1 MDLTDVQIDC
11 LKNQFK
17 IDEVLDSIDYEFI
30 KILGQGGQGVV
41 VLTND
46 SDGNEKAVKIMKLPT
61 SGGTANKAKIDRLKN
76 DIKFCSQYS
85 HENIIKY
92 HLHGEYPNN
101 GQKVKFLYAVMDYF
115 PKNLRNVID
124 ESESYLPEQRLDY
137 LIQLSKGI
145 NAAHDKGIIHRDI
158 KPENILIRDEQLVLS
173 DFGIAHFQ
181 GSDLTVADDLLANR
195 NYLSPEQKKIGEAL
209 NITFASDVY
218 SFGLIVNECFTGEN
232 PAGSDYKRIWH
243 TYPYLFELD
252 KLVDRLIN
260 PSPDSRPS
268 SDSVRMDLKLLK
280 SDLNKTKFQLQNV
293 VIDNDNIEDR
303 DKDRILKISSEDLL
317 FSQFVLDELPDE
329 SLKELNPNYHCS
341 INYSVTDELYSN
353 FLLQQIMDRCE
364 STFSYESVHYL
375 SNNLYTPLNFI
386 DNSEDKELFDK
397 MREIL
402 QSIDGDKVIS
412 GKILK
417 FFSSFSS
424 YHCKE
429 ILRDID
435 NIIQITKNNIF
446 EAPILHLINHLREN
460 NFRLDQSSKIYD
472 KIRLDW
478 TKYKG
483 ELKDDPLELAL
494 FKRDL
499 DLYQNKRD
507 RIVEILEKINHKF
520 PMDSYK
526 IDSKNYSLKFDN
538 QFNPGVFQ
546 EFKYYCLSKT
556 KKGSIFEADVLDLF
570 KNIRTNDGEGIVELV
585 ISTDFD
591 VEITLSKIFTDNY
604 SEEKQQ

>member
-1 MDLTDVQIDC
+1 MDLTNERIDD

-17 IDEVLDSIDYEFI
+17 IDEILQSIGYCFI

-46 SDGNEKAVKIMKLPT
+46 STGIEKAVKIMKLPT
-61 SGGTANKAKIDRLKN
+61 SGGRANRAKIERLKN
-76 DIKFCSQYS
+76 DIEFCSQYN

-92 HLHGEYPNN
+92 QLYGEYPND
-101 GQKVKFLYAVMDYF
+101 GQRAQFLYAVMDYF
-115 PKNLRNVID
+115 PKNLRDVID
-124 ESESYLPEQRLDY
+124 ESENYSPEQRLNY

-158 KPENILIRDEQLVLS
+158 KPENILIRDENLVLS

-181 GSDLTVADDLLANR
+181 GSDLTVADELLANR
-195 NYLSPEQKKIGEAL
+195 NYLSPEQKKIGKAL

-218 SFGLIVNECFTGEN
+218 SFGLIINECFTGEN
-232 PAGSDYKRIWH
+232 PDGSEYKRIWH
-243 TYPYLFELD
+243 TFPYLFELD

-280 SDLNKTKFQLQNV
+280 AELDSEKEDLKHVNAGGHE
-293 VIDNDNIEDR
+293 IE
-303 DKDRILKISSEDLL
+303 DKDRILKISSEDLI
-317 FSQFVLDELPDE
+317 FSQFVLNDLSNEI
-329 SLKELNPNYHCS
+329 LKELNFNYHCS
-341 INYSVTDELYSN
+341 INYRVTDELHSN
-353 FLLQQIMDRCE
+353 FLLQQIMDKCE
-364 STFSYESVHYL
+364 ATFSYESVHYF
-375 SNNLYTPLNFI
+375 SNNLYSPLDIFN
-386 DNSEDKELFDK
+386 NPEDISLFEK

-402 QSIDGDKVIS
+402 LSINGDKVIS

-417 FFSSFSS
+417 FFSSCCS

-435 NIIQITKNNIF
+435 VIIQKTKEEIF
-446 EAPILHLINHLREN
+446 GVPILYLIKYLRKNHFKLN
-460 NFRLDQSSKIYD
+460 QSEKLYD

-478 TKYKG
+478 TNYKG
-483 ELKDDPLELAL
+483 ELKDSPLELPL

-499 DLYQNKRD
+499 DFYQHKKD
-507 RIVEILEKINHKF
+507 RILEILGTIALQF
-520 PMDSYK
+520 PMDYYE

-538 QFNPGVFQ
+538 QFNKGIFHI
-546 EFKYYCLSKT
+546 FKYYCLSKT
-556 KKGSIFEADVLDLF
+556 KKGSIFEANVLNLF
-570 KNIRTNDGEGIVELV
+570 RNIRTNDEEGIVELV

-591 VEITLSKIFTDNY
+591 VEITLSKIFIDNY
-604 SEEKQQ
+604 SEEQNT

>member
-1 MDLTDVQIDC
+1 MDLTNERIDD

-17 IDEVLDSIDYEFI
+17 IDEILQFIGYCFI

-46 SDGNEKAVKIMKLPT
+46 STGIEKAVKIMKLPT
-61 SGGTANKAKIDRLKN
+61 SRGRANRAKMERLKN
-76 DIKFCSQYS
+76 DIEFCSQYN

-92 HLHGEYPNN
+92 HLHGEYPND
-101 GQKVKFLYAVMDYF
+101 GQRAQFLYAVMDYF
-115 PKNLRNVID
+115 PKNLRDVID
-124 ESESYLPEQRLDY
+124 ESENYSPEQRLNY

-158 KPENILIRDEQLVLS
+158 KPENILIRDENLVLS

-195 NYLSPEQKKIGEAL
+195 NYLSPEQKKIGKAL

-218 SFGLIVNECFTGEN
+218 SFGLIINECFTGEN
-232 PAGSDYKRIWH
+232 PDGSEYKRIWH
-243 TYPYLFELD
+243 TFPYLFELD

-280 SDLNKTKFQLQNV
+280 AELDSEKEDLKYVNTGGHE
-293 VIDNDNIEDR
+293 IE
-303 DKDRILKISSEDLL
+303 DKDRILKISSEDLI
-317 FSQFVLDELPDE
+317 FSQFVLNDLSNE
-329 SLKELNPNYHCS
+329 SLKELNFNYHCS
-341 INYSVTDELYSN
+341 INYRVTDELHSN
-353 FLLQQIMDRCE
+353 FLLQQIMDKCE
-364 STFSYESVHYL
+364 AAFSYESVHYF
-375 SNNLYTPLNFI
+375 SNNLYSPLDIFN
-386 DNSEDKELFDK
+386 NPEDISLFEK

-402 QSIDGDKVIS
+402 LSINGDKVIS

-417 FFSSFSS
+417 FFSSCCS

-435 NIIQITKNNIF
+435 VIIQKTKEEIF
-446 EAPILHLINHLREN
+446 GVPILYLIKYLRKNHFKLN
-460 NFRLDQSSKIYD
+460 QSEKLYD

-478 TKYKG
+478 TNYKG
-483 ELKDDPLELAL
+483 ELKDSPLELPL

-499 DLYQNKRD
+499 DFYQHKKN
-507 RIVEILEKINHKF
+507 RILEILGTIALQF
-520 PMDSYK
+520 PMDYYE

-538 QFNPGVFQ
+538 QFNKGIFHI
-546 EFKYYCLSKT
+546 FKYYCLSKT
-556 KKGSIFEADVLDLF
+556 KKGSIFEADVLNLF
-570 KNIRTNDGEGIVELV
+570 RNIRTNDEEGIVELV

-591 VEITLSKIFTDNY
+591 VEITLSKIFIDNY
-604 SEEKQQ
+604 SEEQNT

>member
-1 MDLTDVQIDC
+1 MDLTNERIDD

-17 IDEVLDSIDYEFI
+17 IDEILQPIGYCFI

-41 VLTND
+41 VLTKD
-46 SDGNEKAVKIMKLPT
+46 SDGIEKAVKIMKLPT
-61 SGGTANKAKIDRLKN
+61 SRGRANRAKIERLKK
-76 DIKFCSQYS
+76 DIEFCSQDN

-92 HLHGEYPNN
+92 QLHGEYPND
-101 GQKVKFLYAVMDYF
+101 GQRAQFLYAVMDYF

-124 ESESYLPEQRLDY
+124 ESENYSPEQRLDY
-137 LIQLSKGI
+137 LIRLSKGI

-158 KPENILIRDEQLVLS
+158 KPENILIRDENLVLS

-181 GSDLTVADDLLANR
+181 GYDLTVADDLLANR

-232 PAGSDYKRIWH
+232 PAGSEYKRIWH
-243 TYPYLFELD
+243 TFPYLFELD

-280 SDLNKTKFQLQNV
+280 AELDSEKEDLKHVNTGGHE
-293 VIDNDNIEDR
+293 IED
-303 DKDRILKISSEDLL
+303 KHRILKISSEDLI
-317 FSQFVLDELPDE
+317 FSQFALNDLSNE
-329 SLKELNPNYHCS
+329 SFKELNFNYHCS
-341 INYSVTDELYSN
+341 INYSVTDELHSN
-353 FLLQQIMDRCE
+353 FLLQQIMDKCE
-364 STFSYESVHYL
+364 ATFSNESVHYL
-375 SNNLYTPLNFI
+375 SNKLYAPLDIFN
-386 DNSEDKELFDK
+386 NPEDISLFEK

-402 QSIDGDKVIS
+402 LSINGDKVIS

-417 FFSSFSS
+417 FFSSCSS
-424 YHCKE
+424 DQCKK

-435 NIIQITKNNIF
+435 IIIQNTREKIF
-446 EAPILHLINHLREN
+446 GVPILHLINHLRKN
-460 NFRLDQSSKIYD
+460 HFKLNQSEKLYD

-478 TKYKG
+478 TNYKG
-483 ELKDDPLELAL
+483 ELKDSPLELPL

-499 DLYQNKRD
+499 DFYQHKKD
-507 RIVEILEKINHKF
+507 RILEILGTIALQF
-520 PMDSYK
+520 PMNYYE

-538 QFNPGVFQ
+538 QFNKGIFHI
-546 EFKYYCLSKT
+546 FKYYCLSKT
-556 KKGSIFEADVLDLF
+556 KKGSIFEADVLNLF
-570 KNIRTNDGEGIVELV
+570 RNIRTNDEEGIVELV

-591 VEITLSKIFTDNY
+591 VEITLSKIFIDNY
-604 SEEKQQ
+604 SEEQNT

>member
-1 MDLTDVQIDC
+1 MDLTDEQIGC

-17 IDEVLDSIDYEFI
+17 IDEVLDSIDYSFI
-30 KILGQGGQGVV
+30 EILGQGGQGVV

-46 SDGNEKAVKIMKLPT
+46 SNGNEKAVKIMKLPT

-76 DIKFCSQYS
+76 DIKFCSQYN
-85 HENIIKY
+85 HENIIQY

-195 NYLSPEQKKIGEAL
+195 NYLSPEQKKVGEAL

-232 PAGSDYKRIWH
+232 PDGSEFKRIWH

-260 PSPDSRPS
+260 PSPRLRPS

-280 SDLNKTKFQLQNV
+280 KDLDDRKSQLQSV
-293 VIDNDNIEDR
+293 DIDNHNIE
-303 DKDRILKISSEDLL
+303 DKDRILKISSEDLI
-317 FSQFVLDELPDE
+317 FSQFVLNDLPNE
-329 SLKELNPNYHCS
+329 SLSELNLNYHCS
-341 INYSVTDELYSN
+341 INYGVTYELYSN
-353 FLLQQIMDRCE
+353 FLLQQIMNKCE
-364 STFSYESVHYL
+364 DKFTYESVNYI
-375 SNNLYTPLNFI
+375 NGTFYKPLDIAHN
-386 DNSEDKELFDK
+386 EDDMRLFED

-402 QSIDGDKVIS
+402 LPIEGDEVIS

-417 FFSSFSS
+417 FFSSCSRH
-424 YHCKE
+424 HCKE
-429 ILRDID
+429 ILSEID
-435 NIIQITKNNIF
+435 NIIQITKTNLYDV
-446 EAPILHLINHLREN
+446 PILHLINHLREN
-460 NFRLDQSSKIYD
+460 NFKLSLSEKLYD
-472 KIRLDW
+472 KIILDW
-478 TKYKG
+478 ENYK
-483 ELKDDPLELAL
+483 ESLKNTPLELAL

-499 DLYQNKRD
+499 EFYQREREK
-507 RIVEILEKINHKF
+507 ISKILEEINSRF
-520 PMDSYK
+520 PMEYDE
-526 IDSKNYSLKFDN
+526 IDSGNYSLKFDN
-538 QFNPGVFQ
+538 QFNEGVY
-546 EFKYYCLSKT
+546 ERFKHYCLSKT
-556 KKGSIFEADVLDLF
+556 EKDSVFEADVLDLF
-570 KNIRTNDGEGIVELV
+570 RNIRTNDEEGVVELV
-585 ISTDFD
+585 ISTNFD
-591 VEITLSKIFTDNY
+591 LTNTLSKIFAKKN
-604 SEEKQQ
+604 SEV

>member
-1 MDLTDVQIDC
+1 MDLTNERIDD

-17 IDEVLDSIDYEFI
+17 IDEILQFIGYCFI

-46 SDGNEKAVKIMKLPT
+46 STGIEKAVKIMKLPT
-61 SGGTANKAKIDRLKN
+61 SRGRANRAKIERLKN
-76 DIKFCSQYS
+76 DIEFCSQYN

-92 HLHGEYPNN
+92 HLHGEYPND
-101 GQKVKFLYAVMDYF
+101 GQRAQFLYAVMDYF
-115 PKNLRNVID
+115 PKNLRDVID
-124 ESESYLPEQRLDY
+124 ESENYLPEQRLNY

-145 NAAHDKGIIHRDI
+145 NAAHDEGIIHRDI
-158 KPENILIRDEQLVLS
+158 KPENILIRNEILVLS

-181 GSDLTVADDLLANR
+181 GSDLTVAEDILVKR

-232 PAGSDYKRIWH
+232 PAGSEYKRIWH

-280 SDLNKTKFQLQNV
+280 AELDSEKEDLQHVNTGGHE
-293 VIDNDNIEDR
+293 IE
-303 DKDRILKISSEDLL
+303 DKDRILKISSEDLI
-317 FSQFVLDELPDE
+317 FSQFVLNDLPNE
-329 SLKELNPNYHCS
+329 SLEELNFKYHCS

-353 FLLQQIMDRCE
+353 FLLQQLMDRCE
-364 STFSYESVHYL
+364 STFSNESVNYL
-375 SNNLYTPLNFI
+375 DKIIYTPLNI
-386 DNSEDKELFDK
+386 ADNLEDKELFDRMK
-397 MREIL
+397 SIL
-402 QSIDGDKVIS
+402 VSINGDKFIS

-417 FFSSFSS
+417 FFSSCSS
-424 YHCKE
+424 DQCKK

-435 NIIQITKNNIF
+435 VIIQNTRENMF
-446 EAPILHLINHLREN
+446 GVPILHLIKHLREKK
-460 NFRLDQSSKIYD
+460 FRWNLSGKFYD

-478 TKYKG
+478 TNYKG
-483 ELKDDPLELAL
+483 ELKDSPLELPL

-499 DLYQNKRD
+499 YFYQHKKD
-507 RIVEILEKINHKF
+507 RILEILGTIALQF
-520 PMDSYK
+520 PMDYYE

-538 QFNPGVFQ
+538 KFNKDTFHI
-546 EFKYYCLSKT
+546 FKYYCLSKT
-556 KKGSIFEADVLDLF
+556 KKGSKFEEDVSGLF
-570 KNIRTNDGEGIVELV
+570 RNIRTNDEEGIVELV

-591 VEITLSKIFTDNY
+591 VEITLSKIFIDNY
-604 SEEKQQ
+604 SEEQNT

>member
-1 MDLTDVQIDC
+1 MDLTNERIDD

-17 IDEVLDSIDYEFI
+17 IDEILQFIGYCFI

-46 SDGNEKAVKIMKLPT
+46 STGIEKAVKIMKLPT
-61 SGGTANKAKIDRLKN
+61 SRGRANRAKIERLKN
-76 DIKFCSQYS
+76 DIEFCSQYN

-92 HLHGEYPNN
+92 HLHGEYPND
-101 GQKVKFLYAVMDYF
+101 GQRAQFLYAVMDYF
-115 PKNLRNVID
+115 PKNLRDVID
-124 ESESYLPEQRLDY
+124 ESENYSPEQRLNY

-158 KPENILIRDEQLVLS
+158 KPENILIRDENLVLS

-195 NYLSPEQKKIGEAL
+195 NYLSPEQKKIGKAL

-218 SFGLIVNECFTGEN
+218 SFGLIINECFTGEN
-232 PAGSDYKRIWH
+232 PDGSEYKRIWH
-243 TYPYLFELD
+243 TFPYLFELD

-280 SDLNKTKFQLQNV
+280 AELDSEKEDLKYVNTGGHE
-293 VIDNDNIEDR
+293 IE
-303 DKDRILKISSEDLL
+303 DKDRILKISSEDLI
-317 FSQFVLDELPDE
+317 FSQFVLNDLSNE
-329 SLKELNPNYHCS
+329 SLKELNFNYHCS
-341 INYSVTDELYSN
+341 INYRVTDELHSN
-353 FLLQQIMDRCE
+353 FLLQQIMDKCE
-364 STFSYESVHYL
+364 AAFSYESVHYF
-375 SNNLYTPLNFI
+375 SNNLYSPLDIFN
-386 DNSEDKELFDK
+386 NPEDISLFEK

-402 QSIDGDKVIS
+402 LSINGDKVIS
-412 GKILK
+412 GKILT
-417 FFSSFSS
+417 FFSSCCS

-435 NIIQITKNNIF
+435 VIIQKTKEEIF
-446 EAPILHLINHLREN
+446 GVPILYLIKYLRKNHFKLN
-460 NFRLDQSSKIYD
+460 QSEKLYD

-478 TKYKG
+478 TNYKG
-483 ELKDDPLELAL
+483 ELKDSPLELPL

-499 DLYQNKRD
+499 DFYQHKKN
-507 RIVEILEKINHKF
+507 RILEILGTIALQF
-520 PMDSYK
+520 PMDYYE

-538 QFNPGVFQ
+538 QFNKGIFHI
-546 EFKYYCLSKT
+546 FKYYCLSKT
-556 KKGSIFEADVLDLF
+556 KKGSIFEADVLNLF
-570 KNIRTNDGEGIVELV
+570 RNIRTNDEEGIVELV

-591 VEITLSKIFTDNY
+591 VEITLSKIFIDNY
-604 SEEKQQ
+604 SEEQNT

>member
-1 MDLTDVQIDC
+1 MDLTNERIDD

-17 IDEVLDSIDYEFI
+17 IDEILQFIGYCFI

-46 SDGNEKAVKIMKLPT
+46 STGIEKAVKIMKLPT
-61 SGGTANKAKIDRLKN
+61 SRGRANRAKIERLKN
-76 DIKFCSQYS
+76 DIEFCSQYN

-92 HLHGEYPNN
+92 HLHGEYPND
-101 GQKVKFLYAVMDYF
+101 GQRAQFLYAVMDYF
-115 PKNLRNVID
+115 PKNLRDVID
-124 ESESYLPEQRLDY
+124 ESENYSPEQRLNY

-158 KPENILIRDEQLVLS
+158 KPENILIRDENLVLS

-195 NYLSPEQKKIGEAL
+195 NYLSPEQKKIGKAL

-218 SFGLIVNECFTGEN
+218 SFGLIINECFTGEN
-232 PAGSDYKRIWH
+232 PDGSEYKRIWH
-243 TYPYLFELD
+243 TFPYLFELD

-280 SDLNKTKFQLQNV
+280 AELDSEKEDLKYVNTGGHE
-293 VIDNDNIEDR
+293 IE
-303 DKDRILKISSEDLL
+303 DKDRILKISSEDLI
-317 FSQFVLDELPDE
+317 FSQFVLNDLSNE
-329 SLKELNPNYHCS
+329 SLKELNFNYHCS
-341 INYSVTDELYSN
+341 INYRVTDELHSN
-353 FLLQQIMDRCE
+353 FLLQQIMDKCE
-364 STFSYESVHYL
+364 AAFSYESVHYF
-375 SNNLYTPLNFI
+375 SNNLYSPLDIFN
-386 DNSEDKELFDK
+386 NPEDISLFEK

-402 QSIDGDKVIS
+402 LSINGDKVIS

-417 FFSSFSS
+417 FFSSCCS

-435 NIIQITKNNIF
+435 VIIQKTKEEIF
-446 EAPILHLINHLREN
+446 GVPILYLIKYLRKNHFKLN
-460 NFRLDQSSKIYD
+460 QSEKLYD

-478 TKYKG
+478 TNYKG
-483 ELKDDPLELAL
+483 ELKDSPLELPL

-499 DLYQNKRD
+499 DFYQHKKN
-507 RIVEILEKINHKF
+507 RILEILGTIALQF
-520 PMDSYK
+520 PMDYYE

-538 QFNPGVFQ
+538 QFNKGIFHI
-546 EFKYYCLSKT
+546 FKYYCLSKT
-556 KKGSIFEADVLDLF
+556 KKGSIFEADVLNLF
-570 KNIRTNDGEGIVELV
+570 RNIRTNDEEGIVELV

-591 VEITLSKIFTDNY
+591 VEITLSKIFIDNY
-604 SEEKQQ
+604 SEE

>member
-1 MDLTDVQIDC
+1 MVLTDEQIDC

-17 IDEVLDSIDYEFI
+17 IDEVLGSIDYSFI
-30 KILGQGGQGVV
+30 EILGQGGQGVV
-41 VLTND
+41 VLTKD
-46 SDGNEKAVKIMKLPT
+46 SDGIEKAVKIMKLPT
-61 SGGTANKAKIDRLKN
+61 SGGTANKAKIERLKN
-76 DIKFCSQYS
+76 DIEFCSQYK
-85 HENIIKY
+85 HENIIQY
-92 HLHGEYPNN
+92 QLHGEYPNN
-101 GQKVKFLYAVMDYF
+101 GQRAQFLYAVMDYF
-115 PKNLRNVID
+115 PKNFRNVID
-124 ESESYLPEQRLDY
+124 EFESYSPEQKLDY

-158 KPENILIRDEQLVLS
+158 KPENILVRDENLVLS

-195 NYLSPEQKKIGEAL
+195 NYLSPEQKKIGAAL

-218 SFGLIVNECFTGEN
+218 SFGLIINECFTGEN
-232 PAGSDYKRIWH
+232 PDGSEYKRIWY

-260 PSPDSRPS
+260 PSPDLRPS

-280 SDLNKTKFQLQNV
+280 SDLDRKKFQLQNV

-317 FSQFVLDELPDE
+317 FSQFVLNELPDK
-329 SLKELNPNYHCS
+329 SLNELNLNYHCS
-341 INYSVTDELYSN
+341 INYRVTDELYSN

-375 SNNLYTPLNFI
+375 SNNLYIPLNLV
-386 DNSEDKELFDK
+386 DNSEDKELFNK
-397 MREIL
+397 MQQIL
-402 QSIDGDKVIS
+402 QSINGDKVIS

-417 FFSSFSS
+417 FFSSCSS

-435 NIIQITKNNIF
+435 IIIQNTKEEIF
-446 EAPILHLINHLREN
+446 GVPILYLIKYLRKNHFKLN
-460 NFRLDQSSKIYD
+460 QSEKLYD

-478 TKYKG
+478 TNYRS
-483 ELKDDPLELAL
+483 EFKDTPLELAL
-494 FKRDL
+494 FERNL
-499 DLYQNKRD
+499 DFYQNKRN
-507 RIVEILEKINHKF
+507 EILKILGTIALQF
-520 PMDSYK
+520 PMDYYE

-538 QFNPGVFQ
+538 QFNPRIFWR
-546 EFKYYCLSKT
+546 FKYYCLSKT
-556 KKGSIFEADVLDLF
+556 KKGSIFEADVSNLF
-570 KNIRTNDGEGIVELV
+570 RNIRINDEEGIVELV

-591 VEITLSKIFTDNY
+591 VEVTLSKIFIDNY
-604 SEEKQQ
+604 SEE

>member
-1 MDLTDVQIDC
+1 MDLTNERIDD

-17 IDEVLDSIDYEFI
+17 IDEILQFIGYCFI

-46 SDGNEKAVKIMKLPT
+46 STGIEKAVKIMKLPT
-61 SGGTANKAKIDRLKN
+61 SRGRANRAKIERLKN
-76 DIKFCSQYS
+76 DIEFCSQYN

-92 HLHGEYPNN
+92 HLHGEYPND
-101 GQKVKFLYAVMDYF
+101 GQRAQFLYAVMDYF
-115 PKNLRNVID
+115 PKNLRDVID
-124 ESESYLPEQRLDY
+124 ESENYSPEQRLNY

-158 KPENILIRDEQLVLS
+158 KPENILIRDENLVLS

-195 NYLSPEQKKIGEAL
+195 NYLSPEQKKIGKAL

-218 SFGLIVNECFTGEN
+218 SFGLIINECFTGEN
-232 PAGSDYKRIWH
+232 PDGSEYKRIWH
-243 TYPYLFELD
+243 TFPYLFELD

-280 SDLNKTKFQLQNV
+280 AELDSEKEDLKYVNTGGHE
-293 VIDNDNIEDR
+293 IE
-303 DKDRILKISSEDLL
+303 DKDRILKISSEDLI
-317 FSQFVLDELPDE
+317 FSQFVLNDLSNE
-329 SLKELNPNYHCS
+329 SLKELNFNYHCS
-341 INYSVTDELYSN
+341 INYRVTDELHSN
-353 FLLQQIMDRCE
+353 FLLQQIMDKCE
-364 STFSYESVHYL
+364 AAFSYESVHYF
-375 SNNLYTPLNFI
+375 SNNLYSPLDIFN
-386 DNSEDKELFDK
+386 NPEDISLFEK

-402 QSIDGDKVIS
+402 LSINGDKVIS

-417 FFSSFSS
+417 FFSSCCS

-435 NIIQITKNNIF
+435 VIIQKTKEEIF
-446 EAPILHLINHLREN
+446 GVPILYLIKYLRKNHFKLN
-460 NFRLDQSSKIYD
+460 QSEKLYD

-478 TKYKG
+478 TNYKG
-483 ELKDDPLELAL
+483 ELKDSPLELPL

-499 DLYQNKRD
+499 DFYQHKKN
-507 RIVEILEKINHKF
+507 RILEILGTIALQF
-520 PMDSYK
+520 PMDYYE

-538 QFNPGVFQ
+538 QFNKGIFHI
-546 EFKYYCLSKT
+546 FKYYCLSKT
-556 KKGSIFEADVLDLF
+556 KKGSIFEADVLNLF
-570 KNIRTNDGEGIVELV
+570 RNIRTNDEEGIVELV

-591 VEITLSKIFTDNY
+591 VEITLSKIFIDNY
-604 SEEKQQ
+604 SEEQNT

>member
-1 MDLTDVQIDC
+1 MDLTNERIDD

-17 IDEVLDSIDYEFI
+17 IDEILQFIGYCFI

-46 SDGNEKAVKIMKLPT
+46 STGIEKAVKIMKLPT
-61 SGGTANKAKIDRLKN
+61 SRGRANRAKIERLKN
-76 DIKFCSQYS
+76 DIEFCSQYN

-92 HLHGEYPNN
+92 HLHGEYPND
-101 GQKVKFLYAVMDYF
+101 GQRAQFLYAVMDYF
-115 PKNLRNVID
+115 PKNLRDVID
-124 ESESYLPEQRLDY
+124 ESENYSPEQRLNY

-158 KPENILIRDEQLVLS
+158 KPENILIRDENLVLS
-173 DFGIAHFQ
+173 DFGIAHFE

-195 NYLSPEQKKIGEAL
+195 NYLSPEQKKIGKAL

-218 SFGLIVNECFTGEN
+218 SFGLIINECFTGEN
-232 PAGSDYKRIWH
+232 PDGSEYKRIWH
-243 TYPYLFELD
+243 TFPYLFELD

-280 SDLNKTKFQLQNV
+280 AELDSEKEDLKYVNTGGHE
-293 VIDNDNIEDR
+293 IE
-303 DKDRILKISSEDLL
+303 DKDRILKISSEDLI
-317 FSQFVLDELPDE
+317 FSQFVLNDLSNE
-329 SLKELNPNYHCS
+329 SLKELNFNYHCS
-341 INYSVTDELYSN
+341 INYRVTDELHSN
-353 FLLQQIMDRCE
+353 FLLQQIMDKCE
-364 STFSYESVHYL
+364 AAFSYESVHYF
-375 SNNLYTPLNFI
+375 SNNLYSPLDIFN
-386 DNSEDKELFDK
+386 NPEDISLFEK

-402 QSIDGDKVIS
+402 LSINGDKVIS

-417 FFSSFSS
+417 FFSSCCS

-435 NIIQITKNNIF
+435 VIIQKTKEEIF
-446 EAPILHLINHLREN
+446 GVPILYLIKYLRKNHFKLN
-460 NFRLDQSSKIYD
+460 QSEKLYD

-478 TKYKG
+478 TNYKG
-483 ELKDDPLELAL
+483 ELKDSPLELPL

-499 DLYQNKRD
+499 DFYQHKKN
-507 RIVEILEKINHKF
+507 RILEILGTIALQF
-520 PMDSYK
+520 PMDYYE

-538 QFNPGVFQ
+538 QFNKGIFHI
-546 EFKYYCLSKT
+546 FKYYCLSKT
-556 KKGSIFEADVLDLF
+556 KKGSIFEADVLNLF
-570 KNIRTNDGEGIVELV
+570 RNIRTNDEEGIVELV

-591 VEITLSKIFTDNY
+591 VEITLSKIFIDNY
-604 SEEKQQ
+604 SEEQNT